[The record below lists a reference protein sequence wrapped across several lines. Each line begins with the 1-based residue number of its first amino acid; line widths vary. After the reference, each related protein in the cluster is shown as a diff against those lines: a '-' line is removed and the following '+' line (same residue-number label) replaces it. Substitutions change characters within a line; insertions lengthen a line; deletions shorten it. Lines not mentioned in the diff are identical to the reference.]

1 MAKANPKPA
10 SPKVDPAAVGLV
22 VRFGMYFAVFSAAI
36 LFADKRGL
44 FGPLQIATTAVSQ
57 TVVTWLGI
65 AATRSGTL
73 IYLPSRTL
81 AIDLACT
88 AIFIV
93 ALYAAI
99 VLAYPVSVPQR
110 LMGIAVGVPIILV
123 GNILRIVAAAE
134 VAQVAPRSFTFF
146 HDYLFQ
152 VGMVLITVAAWAAW
166 LSMVRRDAR

>member
-1 MAKANPKPA
+1 MTKAKPQSALPKE
-10 SPKVDPAAVGLV
+10 DRAAVGLV
-22 VRFGMYFAVFSAAI
+22 MRFAMYFAVFSAAI

-44 FGPLQIATTAVSQ
+44 FDFLRIGTTAVAT
-57 TVVTWLGI
+57 TVVTWVGI
-65 AATRSGTL
+65 PATRSGTL
-73 IYLPSRTL
+73 IYLPTKTL

-110 LMGIAVGVPIILV
+110 LLGLAIGVPIILV
-123 GNILRIVAAAE
+123 GNILRLVAAAG
-134 VAQVAPRSFTFF
+134 VAQVAPSSFTFF

-166 LSMVRRDAR
+166 LSVVRRDAR

>member
-1 MAKANPKPA
+1 
-10 SPKVDPAAVGLV
+10 LV
-22 VRFGMYFAVFSAAI
+22 VRFAMYFAVFSAAI
-36 LFADKRGL
+36 LFADRRGL
-44 FGPLQIATTAVSQ
+44 FAPLQLATTSVAH
-57 TVVTWLGI
+57 TFITWVGI
-65 AATRSGTL
+65 PATRSGTL
-73 IYLPSRTL
+73 IHMPTRTL

-110 LMGIAVGVPIILV
+110 LLGIGIGVPIILI
-123 GNILRIVAAAE
+123 GNILRLIAAAE
-134 VAQVAPRSFTFF
+134 VAQAAPTAFTFF

-166 LSMVRRDAR
+166 LSLVRRDAR